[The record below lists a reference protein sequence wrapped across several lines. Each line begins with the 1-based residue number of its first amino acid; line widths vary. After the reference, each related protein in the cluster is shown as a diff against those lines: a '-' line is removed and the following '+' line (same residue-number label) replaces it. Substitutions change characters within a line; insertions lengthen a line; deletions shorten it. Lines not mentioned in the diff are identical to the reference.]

1 MDIDL
6 EHFPTRRAAK
16 EMMEMISPIYDDSY
30 VMKWIMEVIGRPLSK
45 AEDIVDELVKEA
57 FPETCTWTIEYWEDQ
72 YNIPHNRSL
81 TIQQRRDQL
90 IQKLNYRRSMNPV
103 RICQLIAVVTG
114 TKVELIENV
123 AKNTFEIDILDDDA
137 DVTAVQ
143 KLIYDIKQSHLT
155 CALGVRSDTK
165 ICITV
170 GQTPWKMSFR
180 MCGTYPD
187 IAHGLS
193 LGLMDVELGIG
204 DDALALKFIPA
215 GEIDAGTYP
224 DIAHGLSLGLMD
236 VELGIG
242 DDALALKFIPAGEI
256 DAGTFP
262 ITSRGLESE
271 DSGAGISASE
281 TIYATDVN
289 YCGEEDY

>member
-90 IQKLNYRRSMNPV
+90 IQKLNYRRPMNPV

-215 GEIDAGTYP
+215 GEIDAGT
-224 DIAHGLSLGLMD
+224 
-236 VELGIG
+236 
-242 DDALALKFIPAGEI
+242 
-256 DAGTFP
+256 FP

-281 TIYATDVN
+281 DLYATDVN